1 MDLDSL
7 IRASLNE
14 DLGPGDL
21 ATEATIPEDAA
32 GRANIV
38 AKEGTVVSGHRFAA
52 RVFQMAGERCGG
64 QVVYE
69 PVEPA
74 GSAVAS
80 GTVIARVFGS
90 MRGIL
95 VGERPALNLLMRA
108 CGIAARTKVH
118 VDAAGDSG
126 LRVVDTRKT
135 TPLWRALEKAAVRDG
150 GGHNHRFGLFD
161 GCMLKDNHIAAVGSL
176 PEAVRRARREIHHM
190 TRICVECATLA
201 QVREACEAG
210 ADVLM
215 FDNMDN
221 SGLTE
226 AVALARSL
234 RPDAVLEASGN
245 MTAERIATLHG
256 VGLDVVSVGG
266 LIHHADWADLSLRV
280 QP

>member
-7 IRASLNE
+7 IRASLDE

-21 ATEATIPEDAA
+21 ATEATIPAEAA

-38 AKEGTVVSGHRFAA
+38 AKEATVVSGHRFAA
-52 RVFQMAGERCGG
+52 RMFQHAGERCGG

-69 PVEPA
+69 PLEATGTRVHE
-74 GSAVAS
+74 

-108 CGIAARTKVH
+108 CGIADRTRMH

-126 LRVVDTRKT
+126 IRVVDTRKT
-135 TPLWRALEKAAVRDG
+135 TPLWRALEKSAVRDG

-176 PEAVRRARREIHHM
+176 PEAVRRAREQIHHM
-190 TRICVECATLA
+190 TRICVECATLE

-221 SGLTE
+221 AQLTE

-234 RPDAVLEASGN
+234 RPEAILEASGN
-245 MTAERIATLHG
+245 MTAERLETLHE